1 MITAQIIS
9 IVAFLISWIWWV
21 TFIVG
26 GICCILLQV
35 IWCCRQ
41 GKIGLYISAGIS
53 FVAAITCIIAG
64 IYMIIFWKDR
74 PYCSVFQLLRD
85 DYYMDGY
92 RSEYSDCREGIWVV
106 VAFGTAL
113 LWFAT
118 SGCIF
123 YFVKSG
129 RHTKW
134 EEKLLQATAVDTATA
149 TTATT
154 TAVATANAVT
164 IPTTTTAIEMGTVQH
179 HHHHHDNDDHQQQ
192 QQEQQQSATI
202 AIATTSATAVAATSA
217 TAVAAT
223 SYVLPDIP
231 NKIDNV

>member
-64 IYMIIFWKDR
+64 IYMIVFWKDR

-134 EEKLLQATAVDTATA
+134 EEKLLQAAAADT
-149 TTATT
+149 TTTTTT
-154 TAVATANAVT
+154 TAVATADAVT

-202 AIATTSATAVAATSA
+202 AIATTSATAVAATS
-217 TAVAAT
+217 
-223 SYVLPDIP
+223 YVLPDIP

>member
-1 MITAQIIS
+1 M
-9 IVAFLISWIWWV
+9 
-21 TFIVG
+21 
-26 GICCILLQV
+26 

-149 TTATT
+149 TT

-202 AIATTSATAVAATSA
+202 AIATTSATAVAATS
-217 TAVAAT
+217 
-223 SYVLPDIP
+223 YVLPDIP
-231 NKIDNV
+231 NKIDNVQ